1 MTGESFIFDFRMKWY
16 YLEQWREVLAKA
28 NSSNQ
33 EVYSWKSIGI
43 ENWLEKGLSI
53 SDVLCIVI
61 LNKELPDYIDL
72 PDDESDDE

>member
-1 MTGESFIFDFRMKWY
+1 MTSDSFIFDFGMKWY
-16 YLEQWREVLAKA
+16 YLEQWREVLAIA
-28 NSSNQ
+28 NSSNR
-33 EVYSWKSIGI
+33 EVYTWKSIGV

-53 SDVLCIVI
+53 SDVLCLVI

>member
-1 MTGESFIFDFRMKWY
+1 MTSESLIFDFGMKWY
-16 YLEQWREVLAKA
+16 YFEQWREVLSKA

>member
-1 MTGESFIFDFRMKWY
+1 MTSDSLIFDFGMKWY

-28 NSSNQ
+28 NSSNR
-33 EVYSWKSIGI
+33 EVYTWKSIGI
-43 ENWLEKGLSI
+43 ANWLEKGLSI
-53 SDVLCIVI
+53 SDVLCLVI

>member
-1 MTGESFIFDFRMKWY
+1 MTSESLIFDFGMKWY
-16 YLEQWREVLAKA
+16 YLEQWREVLSKA

-53 SDVLCIVI
+53 SDVL
-61 LNKELPDYIDL
+61 
-72 PDDESDDE
+72 